1 MSAETAPS
9 TLPRIWPPSE
19 DVLARLFDKHRLQ
32 RGRLLQ
38 ARIQDLQ
45 ADAHGASAR
54 VQGSGEQL
62 FELALQGLSGSD
74 GQPHYS
80 ALCSCR
86 TRRFCEHAA
95 AVMLKLQAEADA
107 PLRAHTLQQ
116 WAEALRRKAGRE
128 ELKALP
134 RLPEAD
140 AAKLMDLLLDD
151 AAPPP
156 AALAKATPAPG
167 PQGEAL
173 RFRPRLTLRTLS
185 RGDGLLG
192 LTPGGKLGPRGD
204 VVTIALVDW
213 TYADVSGICW
223 TTPAPRTLLNSRPPL
238 TQALG
243 TRLLARN
250 LPAEAEARDQ
260 LWSSGLLPLDPDLL
274 QWRAPH
280 LAAGLEQPWTLLQE
294 DFFAEFWLQR
304 VPELEAQGWA
314 VVAQAGFAHRPVAA
328 EAWRIQIQRLSL
340 PAREGSW
347 LVTLGVEIEGESLDL
362 APMIADLLR
371 RDGRWLDA
379 EAIAAIDDAA
389 IILLHAPGGRRI
401 EAPAATL
408 KPIVAAMVDLLSD
421 PKRREG
427 PLPLSDWDVCR
438 LDGLDARAGWQI
450 HGDADLRLMA
460 QRLRAAGSPRAQAQ
474 PAGLGLTLRPYQ
486 LGGLAWLQYLREQGL
501 AGILADDMGLGKT
514 AQALAHLLLEKQAGR
529 LDRPALAVLPTSL
542 LFNWQAEARRIAPDL
557 RVLVLQGSDR
567 ARHFSQLAN
576 YDLVLST
583 YPLLWRDA
591 AVLTAQP
598 WHLLI
603 LDEAQTVKNAGSRAA
618 AAVRKLHARHRLC
631 LTGTPLENHLGELWA
646 QFDFLMPGFLGDARS
661 FARLWR
667 KPIEENGETLR
678 AQLLQQRVRPFI
690 LRRRKEEVATE
701 LPALSTVT
709 RRVQLYGQQ
718 RDLYESVRVAADK
731 QVRRVLER
739 RGFGGALVSV
749 LDALLKLRQVCC
761 DPGLLKGMDLPP
773 EMERAKLEL
782 LREMLPELLAEGR
795 RVLVFSQFT
804 EMLGLIEVELQRL
817 GLPWLTLS
825 GATPV
830 AARAEIVRRFQAQEL
845 PLMLISLKAGGV
857 GLNLTAADTV
867 IHVDPWWNP
876 AVEAQA
882 SARAHRIG
890 QDKPVFV
897 YKLVVAGSIEERML
911 ELQARK
917 LALAE
922 GVLGSDAA
930 DASKFSAQ
938 DLDLLLAPLAS
949 A

>member
-1 MSAETAPS
+1 
-9 TLPRIWPPSE
+9 
-19 DVLARLFDKHRLQ
+19 
-32 RGRLLQ
+32 
-38 ARIQDLQ
+38 
-45 ADAHGASAR
+45 
-54 VQGSGEQL
+54 
-62 FELALQGLSGSD
+62 
-74 GQPHYS
+74 
-80 ALCSCR
+80 
-86 TRRFCEHAA
+86 
-95 AVMLKLQAEADA
+95 
-107 PLRAHTLQQ
+107 
-116 WAEALRRKAGRE
+116 
-128 ELKALP
+128 
-134 RLPEAD
+134 
-140 AAKLMDLLLDD
+140 MDLLLDD
-151 AAPPP
+151 LPPPP
-156 AALAKATPAPG
+156 AAPPSRAQAAPK

-173 RFRPRLTLRTLS
+173 RFRPRLTLRTLN

-192 LTPGGKLGPRGD
+192 LAPGGKLGPRGD
-204 VVTIALVDW
+204 AVTLAWVDW
-213 TYADVSGICW
+213 TYADAKGICW
-223 TTPAPRTLLNSRPPL
+223 TTPAPRSLLNSRPPL
-238 TQALG
+238 TQAVG
-243 TRLLARN
+243 SRLLARD
-250 LPAEAEARDQ
+250 LAAEAEARDQ
-260 LWSSGLLPLDPDLL
+260 LWSCGLLPLDPALL
-274 QWRAPH
+274 QWRAPD
-280 LAAGLEQPWTLLQE
+280 LAASLEPAWTLLQE
-294 DFFAEFWLQR
+294 DLFAEFWQQR
-304 VPELEAQGWA
+304 VPALEAQGWA
-314 VVAQAGFAHRPVAA
+314 VIAQAGFAHRPLAA
-328 EAWRIQIQRLSL
+328 EAWRIKIQRLGL

-347 LVTLGVEIEGESLDL
+347 LLTLGVEIEGESLDL

-379 EAIAAIDDAA
+379 QAIAEIEDTA
-389 IILLHAPGGRRI
+389 IIFLHAPGGRRI

-408 KPIVAAMVDLLSD
+408 KPIVAAMVDLLCD

-427 PLPLSDWDVCR
+427 PLRLSEWDVCR

-450 HGDADLRLMA
+450 QGDADLRLMA
-460 QRLRAAGSPRAQAQ
+460 QRLRAAGAPRPQAQ
-474 PAGLGLTLRPYQ
+474 PEGLGLTLRPYQ
-486 LGGLAWLQYLREQGL
+486 LSGLAWLQYLREHGL

-514 AQALAHLLLEKQAGR
+514 AQTLAHLLVEKQAGR
-529 LDRPALAVLPTSL
+529 LNRPALAVLPSSL

-557 RVLVLQGSDR
+557 RVLVLQGPER
-567 ARHFSQLAN
+567 AQYFSQLADF
-576 YDLVLST
+576 DLVLST
-583 YPLLWRDA
+583 YPLLWRDV
-591 AVLTAQP
+591 AVLAAQP

-661 FARLWR
+661 FTRLWR

-701 LPALSTVT
+701 LPALTTVT
-709 RRVQLYGQQ
+709 RRVQLYGHQ

-739 RGFGGALVSV
+739 RGFAGAQVSV

-761 DPGLLKGMDLPP
+761 DPALLKGGDLPP
-773 EMERAKLEL
+773 DMERAKLEL

-804 EMLGLIEVELQRL
+804 EMLGLIEAELERL
-817 GLPWLTLS
+817 DLAFLTLS

-830 AARAEIVRRFQAQEL
+830 KDRAEIVRRFQAQEL
-845 PLMLISLKAGGV
+845 PLLLISLKAGGV

-897 YKLVVAGSIEERML
+897 YRLVVAGSIEERML
-911 ELQARK
+911 ALQARK

-930 DASKFSAQ
+930 DASKFTAQ
-938 DLDLLLAPLAS
+938 DLDLLLAPLARDEDPS
-949 A
+949 SSGGSGQENAP